1 MQDRDTGD
9 WDTPEIRNY
18 MKSPEQGAATSIYAA
33 LSAEW
38 KDKGGR
44 YLSNCVEQGPTEVI
58 GQGISVADDGYE
70 KWAYDEASEKRL
82 WKESLKMVGLEDDQ

>member
-1 MQDRDTGD
+1 
-9 WDTPEIRNY
+9 

-44 YLSNCVEQGPTEVI
+44 YLSNCVEQPAFSHADDPSFLG
-58 GQGISVADDGYE
+58 DDGYAE
-70 KWAYDEASEKRL
+70 WAYDEEASKRL
-82 WKESLKMVGLEDDQ
+82 WKDSLKMVNLEDDQSRL